1 MSKNLAE
8 LLSATSPAWI
18 ETVLGDFDA
27 FLADHANCERK
38 ANALLMSLIVKY
50 PDRPNIIPDLI
61 QLAQEELEHFAET
74 YTFMEKRGLLLQ
86 KDVPDPYVN
95 RLLAAA
101 RHGRDERFID
111 RLLIASVIERRGA
124 ERFRIVAENVPDP
137 DLAEFYDRLW
147 KSEVKHAHV
156 FTLLLRRE
164 YDEITID
171 ARHQEF
177 LKLEAEVVSGLE
189 LRAALH

>member
-1 MSKNLAE
+1 MSKNPAE

-18 ETVLGDFDA
+18 EAVLGDFDA
-27 FLADHANCERK
+27 FLADHASCERK

-50 PDRPNIIPDLI
+50 PDRPKIIPRLI

-95 RLLAAA
+95 QLLTAA

-124 ERFRIVAENVPDP
+124 ERFRIVAENVADP

-156 FTLLLRRE
+156 FTLLLRSE
-164 YDEITID
+164 YDETTID
-171 ARHQEF
+171 ARHQEL
-177 LKLEAEVVSGLE
+177 LKLEAEVVGGLE